1 MNFIKSKAVS
11 LDPGNHGAG
20 AVFLD
25 GELIDVFD
33 IPTLADGVRGR
44 ATINGPLL
52 ASIIYKTQAERAF
65 CELIGPRPTDGVG
78 GAFSFGRARG
88 LIEGIC
94 AAAGIP
100 LTFVAPVTWKR
111 HCGVAP
117 GKAAKDSARSVA
129 ISKWPA
135 KADLFARKKDID
147 RAEAALIGLT
157 GITREAGR

>member
-1 MNFIKSKAVS
+1 VNVKRIIS

-20 AVFLD
+20 AVFHD
-25 GELIDVFD
+25 GELDSIFD
-33 IPTLADGVRGR
+33 IPTLKDAKGR

-52 ASIIYKTQAERAF
+52 ASIIYKTQADQAF
-65 CELIGPRPTDGVG
+65 CELIGPRPTDGTA

-100 LTFVAPVTWKR
+100 LIFVAPVTWKR
-111 HCGVAP
+111 HCGVPP
-117 GKAAKDSARSVA
+117 GKEAKDLARSIA

-135 KADLFARKKDID
+135 KADLFARKSDID
-147 RAEAALIGLT
+147 RAEACLIGLT
-157 GITREAGR
+157 GMAREGGK